1 MLEHNAYHLGKSRGL
16 LGIHELLNQAQV
28 RVVRANSKPVTTSP
42 ADLEMLVPSGS
53 STVASPCSATT
64 PGPPRRAALEPSTQL
79 KRTRY
84 QGILIR

>member
-1 MLEHNAYHLGKSRGL
+1 MLEHNAYHLGKSHGL
-16 LGIHELLNQAQV
+16 LSIHELLDQAQV
-28 RVVRANSKPVTTSP
+28 RVVRANRKPVTTAP